1 MVETRK
7 LMQKKSDGTDEQ
19 YYPETHVAAVLGL
32 MELFNTYR
40 AQGGGQSAVISAN
53 GKTGAVL
60 ITQSDL
66 GLFPATSAT
75 DGLLS
80 KEMYQKLQDLA
91 DNPVKS
97 ELSVEALEDDIFKM
111 LYQGDQFYPQTVISA
126 VEGLDEALTESG
138 IKGEKGEPGPQGPP
152 GTAENLTTAT
162 EQADGLMSAADKT
175 QLTRLSKYEFV
186 KTGEA

>member
-1 MVETRK
+1 
-7 LMQKKSDGTDEQ
+7 
-19 YYPETHVAAVLGL
+19 
-32 MELFNTYR
+32 
-40 AQGGGQSAVISAN
+40 
-53 GKTGAVL
+53 
-60 ITQSDL
+60 
-66 GLFPATSAT
+66 
-75 DGLLS
+75 
-80 KEMYQKLQDLA
+80 
-91 DNPVKS
+91 
-97 ELSVEALEDDIFKM
+97 M

-138 IKGEKGEPGPQGPP
+138 IKGEKGDPGPPGPP

>member
-32 MELFNTYR
+32 MELLNNY
-40 AQGGGQSAVISAN
+40 QVQSGGTSAVASVN

-60 ITQSDL
+60 LTAKDL
-66 GLFPATSAT
+66 GIVLATGAT

-80 KEMYQKLQDLA
+80 KEMYQKIH
-91 DNPVKS
+91 
-97 ELSVEALEDDIFKM
+97 ELSDILATGDISVEVLENSIYKL
-111 LYQGDQFYPQTVISA
+111 LYKGAQFYPITSISA

-138 IKGEKGEPGPQGPP
+138 IKGEKGDPGPQGPP
-152 GTAENLTTAT
+152 GTAENLATAT

-175 QLTRLSKYEFV
+175 QLTRLAKYEFI
-186 KTGEA
+186 KIGEM